1 MLKDLKIFINTIK
14 NYQTN
19 ILTRMNENNESEYFY
34 E

>member
-19 ILTRMNENNESEYFY
+19 ILTRMNKNIQKIGYNK
-34 E
+34 

>member
-1 MLKDLKIFINTIK
+1 MSKDLKIFINTIK